1 MTEILLLG
9 SFHFMESSIDFSSDE
24 VQDELDCLT
33 QKLAAFKPDTIAI
46 EGAIHQQAVIT
57 NSYQN
62 FDLADLRNPQKTRGG
77 KLGEI
82 FLFGAPRPITYNNES
97 IQIGYRLGKILGL
110 NDIHAIDDDSPMSEV
125 FATIMPRVSK
135 TVEALQE
142 DKNKH
147 ANDSLIE
154 RFQYYNSTDFSKLS
168 HNIYI
173 QANAIKIDG
182 AYSGAEM
189 TAKWYERNL
198 KIFANIQQLATKS
211 KKLFIIYGA
220 GHLPILRELINAD
233 DNLKLVNVYE
243 YL

>member
-9 SFHFMESSIDFSSDE
+9 SFHFMESSIDFSSNE
-24 VQDELDCLT
+24 VQDELDCFT
-33 QKLAAFKPDTIAI
+33 QKLACFKPDTIAI

-62 FDLADLRNPQKTRGG
+62 FNLEDLRNPQKTRGR

-82 FLFGAPRPITYNNES
+82 FLFGAPRPITYNNEC
-97 IQIGYRLGKILGL
+97 IQIGYRLGKVLGL
-110 NDIHAIDDDSPMSEV
+110 NNIYAIDDDSPMSE
-125 FATIMPRVSK
+125 AATTIMPLVSK
-135 TVEALQE
+135 SVEALQA

-147 ANDSLIE
+147 ANVSLIE
-154 RFQYYNSTDFSKLS
+154 LLRYYNSSNFSKLS
-168 HNIYI
+168 HSIYI
-173 QANAIKIDG
+173 QANAIKING

-211 KKLFIIYGA
+211 NKLLVLYGA
-220 GHLPILRELINAD
+220 GHLQILKELIDAD
-233 DNLKLVNVYE
+233 DNLKLVDVYE